1 MENINEIRQLL
12 KIVNILQN
20 KYRNRKFTLD
30 GRLVG
35 DLGEIIVQ
43 QNYDVQLFNKQEKT
57 YDGISGNRKIQI
69 KTTFKNF
76 LSFPYGKENIP
87 DYYIG
92 IKLFE
97 NGDFEEIYNGLGIN
111 IYKLIENRKKPKNG
125 YYSIKISTL
134 KKENLKVLKKDRIKN
149 KNKSNGT

>member
-1 MENINEIRQLL
+1 MENINEIKQLL
-12 KIVNILQN
+12 KIVNNLQK
-20 KYRNRKFTLD
+20 KYKNRKFTLD

-43 QNYDVQLFNKQEKT
+43 QNYDIQLFDKQEKT

-69 KTTFKNF
+69 KTTFKNS

-97 NGDFEEIYNGLGIN
+97 NGDFEEIYNGLGMN
-111 IYKLIENRKKPKNG
+111 IYKLIVNRKKPKNG
-125 YYSIKISTL
+125 YYNISISTL
-134 KKENLKVLKKDRIKN
+134 KKENSKVLDKDKIIKKS
-149 KNKSNGT
+149 KSNGT